1 MHPHKQTH
9 SPTLTHNEG
18 EELFLDCRLMLG
30 DDLEEELKKVEIALE
45 EVLLRNTGNSIIGF
59 IGLNSD

>member
-30 DDLEEELKKVEIALE
+30 DDLEEELKKVEICFRRGAVE
-45 EVLLRNTGNSIIGF
+45 KYG
-59 IGLNSD
+59 